1 MNSIISLVLL
11 AIFLIGINLLATKFS
26 TGYVK
31 NMIDYQY
38 ENPQLCLKKL
48 NNPFAKIVIP
58 SYQRTMLKL
67 NSLSSLNDTNALES
81 EFETINAKINKKS
94 SLLAPREKVMLLQK
108 EISFYIYSRKEA
120 KVHEVNAMIQALD
133 NDKLDKFSKQLI
145 EEANICTQIYI
156 DHNFSY
162 LEKAKQ
168 TIAQS
173 KNSIVQGIWHYRLAY
188 LYHVKNASKEC
199 NDHFNKA
206 YELLKDSDVKA
217 SIEPVKSN
225 FELIDTIA
233 I

>member
-1 MNSIISLVLL
+1 MDSIITLVLL
-11 AIFLIGINLLATKFS
+11 AIFLVGINLLATKFS

-48 NNPFAKIVIP
+48 NNPFAKMVIP

-67 NSLSSLNDTNALES
+67 NALSTLNDTNALEK
-81 EFETINAKINKKS
+81 EFETLNTKITKK
-94 SLLAPREKVMLLQK
+94 SLLATREKVMLLQK
-108 EISFYIYSRKEA
+108 EISFYIYWRKKE

-145 EEANICTQIYI
+145 EEANVCTQIYI

-168 TIAQS
+168 TISQS

-188 LYHVKNASKEC
+188 LYHVKKATKEC
-199 NDHFNKA
+199 NDHFDKA